1 MVLSGSEQEIEIVR
15 AWHNLKRAEMNL
27 IRRRWELPRGEF
39 MMLHQ
44 INLCNNEQ
52 KTACAGEPGVRAS
65 HIGEVMEIS
74 RPAVSQMLKALERK
88 GLIERTT
95 APNDRRM
102 VSVRLTRQGRELL
115 DRAWSDY
122 TDMIRRVCVEM
133 GQDGTQQLIE
143 SFNRLYQVSEKI
155 KKDMD

>member
-1 MVLSGSEQEIEIVR
+1 MLSGSEQEIEIVR

-44 INLCNNEQ
+44 INLCNSGQ

-74 RPAVSQMLKALERK
+74 RPAV
-88 GLIERTT
+88 
-95 APNDRRM
+95 
-102 VSVRLTRQGRELL
+102 
-115 DRAWSDY
+115 
-122 TDMIRRVCVEM
+122 
-133 GQDGTQQLIE
+133 
-143 SFNRLYQVSEKI
+143 
-155 KKDMD
+155 